1 MPTGTPHDPAPGPRR
16 GPGARLRPFD
26 PAAPA
31 DLSGLY
37 EVCLR
42 TGFHGEDATGRYA
55 DPLLL
60 GDVYAGPYAAH
71 DPALVTV
78 VDDGDGGSG
87 GRVAGYVIGCADTLA
102 FEQWAREH
110 WWAGVRR
117 RHRGFVAAGHEPTA
131 MDTALLRSL
140 DTPPGPRP
148 HLLGRSG
155 FPAHLHI
162 DLLPR
167 VQGRGLG
174 RRLVEHLLVQLAG
187 RGVPGVHLGVSTR
200 NPGAVAFYRRLGF
213 SELDGAEPGSG
224 GLTMGL
230 RLR

>member
-1 MPTGTPHDPAPGPRR
+1 MGAVPHEPAPGAPPG
-16 GPGARLRPFD
+16 GPSSTEPRLRPFD
-26 PAAPA
+26 PASPA

-37 EVCLR
+37 DVCLR

-78 VDDGDGGSG
+78 VDDGAG
-87 GRVAGYVIGCADTLA
+87 VAGYVIGCADTLG
-102 FEQWAREH
+102 FEQWARER

-117 RHRGFVAAGHEPTA
+117 RHRELVATGVRPTEL
-131 MDTALLRSL
+131 DTALLRSL
-140 DTPPGPRP
+140 DRPPGPRP
-148 HLLGRSG
+148 YLHGRAAH
-155 FPAHLHI
+155 PAHLHI
-162 DLLPR
+162 DLLPHA
-167 VQGRGLG
+167 QGRGLG
-174 RRLVEHLLVQLAG
+174 RRLVEHLLVQFGA
-187 RGVPGVHLGVSTR
+187 RGVAGVHLGVSTR

-213 SELDGAEPGSG
+213 SELVEPEAGAT

>member
-1 MPTGTPHDPAPGPRR
+1 MGAVPQEPAQDPQPAAEP
-16 GPGARLRPFD
+16 RLRPFD
-26 PAAPA
+26 PSSPG
-31 DLSGLY
+31 DLDGLY

-42 TGFHGEDATGRYA
+42 TGFHGEDATGRYG
-55 DPLLL
+55 DPRLL

-78 VDDGDGGSG
+78 VDDGAG
-87 GRVAGYVIGCADTLA
+87 VAGYVIGCADTLA
-102 FEQWAREH
+102 FEQWARAE
-110 WWAGVRR
+110 WWRGVRR
-117 RHRGFVAAGHEPTA
+117 RHRELVAAGAAPTA
-131 MDTALLRSL
+131 LDTALLRSL
-140 DTPPGPRP
+140 DDPPGPRP
-148 HLLGRSG
+148 YLHGRG
-155 FPAHLHI
+155 AHPAHLHI

-200 NPGAVAFYRRLGF
+200 NAGAVAFYRRLGF
-213 SELDGAEPGSG
+213 RELVEPGPDAG
-224 GLTMGL
+224 GLVLGL

>member
-1 MPTGTPHDPAPGPRR
+1 MGAVPQEPGSGASAGGPPRAE
-16 GPGARLRPFD
+16 PRLRAFD
-26 PAAPA
+26 PGSPA
-31 DLSGLY
+31 DLDGLY

-55 DPLLL
+55 DPRLL

-78 VDDGDGGSG
+78 VDDGVG
-87 GRVAGYVIGCADTLA
+87 VAGYVIGCADTLG
-102 FEQWAREH
+102 FEQWARVQ

-117 RHRGFVAAGHEPTA
+117 RHRELLATGARPTEL
-131 MDTALLRSL
+131 DTALLRSL
-140 DTPPGPRP
+140 DRPAGPRP
-148 HLLGRSG
+148 YLHGRTAH
-155 FPAHLHI
+155 PAHLHI
-162 DLLPR
+162 DLLPH

-174 RRLVEHLLVQLAG
+174 RRLVEHLLVQLGA
-187 RGVPGVHLGVSTR
+187 RGVPGVHLGVSLR
-200 NPGAVAFYRRLGF
+200 NPGAVSFYRRLGF
-213 SELDGAEPGSG
+213 RELVEPAPGAE